1 MTSRCGD
8 PRSSR
13 DGAMLHGV
21 KGCDKLRRAARE
33 AVGFYW
39 GSGLSNE
46 VPALA
51 WFLLASLV
59 ALALGI
65 TTAAIALGDH
75 ARAMV
80 AERLSQA
87 LPTPCGSASDPGCC
101 AMASSV

>member
-8 PRSSR
+8 PRSPR

-33 AVGFYW
+33 AVGLYW

-59 ALALGI
+59 ALGI
-65 TTAAIALGDH
+65 TAAGIALGDY